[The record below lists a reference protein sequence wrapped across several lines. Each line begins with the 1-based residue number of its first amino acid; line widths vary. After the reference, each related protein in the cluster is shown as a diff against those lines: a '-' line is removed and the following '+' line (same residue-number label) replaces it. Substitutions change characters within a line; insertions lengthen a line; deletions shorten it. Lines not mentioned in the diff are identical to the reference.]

1 MEMPEF
7 PRPDPPVNASWMI
20 ILADLLS
27 LMLTFFVL
35 MFSMN
40 AVQVSDWRAVVDAL
54 SDSLNPSEARLRQ
67 TPWNGHEQAKVD
79 VVHGQDVDYLAT
91 LLSDQLA
98 RDEVLRH
105 ARVRLLEDRL
115 AISIPADL
123 LFTSGSAHIGDSA
136 AFDAVARLAAV
147 LRNLENEITVVGYT
161 DPSPGDAKHYPSHWE
176 LSLSRALAVARI
188 LKQNGY
194 RQPVPV
200 YGHGANRFGDIMK
213 DLPVD
218 LQSRLSRR
226 VDIIIRD
233 YEQGA
238 GRQ

>member
-1 MEMPEF
+1 MELPHF
-7 PRPDPPVNASWMI
+7 PPPDPPANASWMI
-20 ILADLLS
+20 VFADLLS

-40 AVQVSDWRAVVDAL
+40 AVQVSEWRAVVDAL
-54 SDSLNPSEARLRQ
+54 SDRLNPAEARLRD
-67 TPWNGHEQAKVD
+67 TPWEGYEQVKTDA
-79 VVHGQDVDYLAT
+79 VHAQDVEYLAT

-98 RDEVLRH
+98 RDDVLRR
-105 ARVRLLEDRL
+105 AQVRLLDDRV
-115 AISIPADL
+115 AISIPAEL
-123 LFTSGSAHIGDSA
+123 LFTSGSAKIGDSA

-147 LRNLENEITVVGYT
+147 LRNLENEIMVVGYT
-161 DPSPGDAKHYPSHWE
+161 DPSPVEATQYPSHWE

-200 YGHGANRFGDIMK
+200 YGYGANRFGDIMK
-213 DLPVD
+213 DLPVEI
-218 LQSRLSRR
+218 QSRLSRR
-226 VDIIIRD
+226 VDVIIRD

-238 GRQ
+238 GR

>member
-1 MEMPEF
+1 MEIPDFARPE
-7 PRPDPPVNASWMI
+7 PPVNASWMI

-35 MFSMN
+35 IFSMN

-54 SDSLNPSEARLRQ
+54 SDRLNPSEARLRQ
-67 TPWNGHEQAKVD
+67 TPWDGHEQDKVD
-79 VVHGQDVDYLAT
+79 AVHAQDVDYLAT
-91 LLSDQLA
+91 LLSDQIA
-98 RDEVLRH
+98 RDDVLRN
-105 ARVRLLEDRL
+105 ARVRLLDDRV

-123 LFTSGSAHIGDSA
+123 LFTRGSARIGDSA
-136 AFDAVARLAAV
+136 AFDAFARLAAL
-147 LRNLENEITVVGYT
+147 LRNLENEIMVVGYT
-161 DPSPGDAKHYPSHWE
+161 DPSPVDAKQYPSHWE

-200 YGHGANRFGDIMK
+200 YGYGANRFGDIMK

-218 LQSRLSRR
+218 IQSRLSRR

-238 GRQ
+238 GR

>member
-1 MEMPEF
+1 MELPHF
-7 PRPDPPVNASWMI
+7 PRPEPPANASWMI
-20 ILADLLS
+20 IFADLLS

-40 AVQVSDWRAVVDAL
+40 AVQVSDWRSVVDAL
-54 SDSLNPSEARLRQ
+54 SDRLNPTESRLRQ
-67 TPWNGHEQAKVD
+67 TPWDGHEQAKVD
-79 VVHGQDVDYLAT
+79 AVHARDIDYLAT

-98 RDEVLRH
+98 RDDLLRR
-105 ARVRLLEDRL
+105 ARVRLLDDRL
-115 AISIPADL
+115 AISIPAEL
-123 LFTSGSAHIGDSA
+123 LFISGSAKIGDGA
-136 AFDAVARLAAV
+136 AFDAIARLAAV
-147 LRNLENEITVVGYT
+147 LRNVENEIMVVGYT
-161 DPSPGDAKHYPSHWE
+161 DPSPVDAKQYPSHWE

-200 YGHGANRFGDIMK
+200 YGYGANRFGDIMK

-218 LQSRLSRR
+218 IQSRLSRR

-238 GRQ
+238 GR